1 MDQNTEELIRTSA
14 RKVFTEKGFSGAR
27 MQDIADAA
35 GINRALLHYYFR
47 SKERLFEVIFDEVFN
62 GFLGTVQPI
71 MFAKIPLF
79 EKIEQLVEAEI
90 ALCEAHPCNAMFIMH
105 EMMQNP
111 AVMERRNLRKLN
123 KAFLENLSVSLQE
136 EYKAGKIVRIE
147 AEQLFL
153 HIISLILFPFIG
165 KAYVQKA
172 FDLDEEG
179 YWKMIQRRKKE
190 VARFVINAI
199 KVC

>member
-1 MDQNTEELIRTSA
+1 MDQTTEDIIRNSA
-14 RKVFTEKGFSGAR
+14 RKVFTAKGFSGAR
-27 MQDIADAA
+27 MQDIADEA

-47 SKERLFEVIFDEVFN
+47 SKERLFEVIFDEAFN
-62 GFLGTVQPI
+62 RFLGTVQPI
-71 MFAKIPLF
+71 MVADIPLF

-111 AVMERRNLRKLN
+111 AIMERRNVTKLY
-123 KAFLENLSVSLQE
+123 KVFLETFQKALQE
-136 EYKAGKIVRIE
+136 EHKAGKVIRIE

>member
-27 MQDIADAA
+27 MQDIADVA

-47 SKERLFEVIFDEVFN
+47 SKERLFEVIFDEAFN
-62 GFLGTVQPI
+62 RFLGTVQPI
-71 MFAKIPLF
+71 MVAEMPLF

-111 AVMERRNLRKLN
+111 AMMERRNVRKLY
-123 KAFLENLSVSLQE
+123 KAFLDNFSTALQE
-136 EYKAGKIVRIE
+136 AHRAGQIIKIE
-147 AEQLFL
+147 ADQLFL

-165 KAYVQKA
+165 KTYLQKA

>member
-1 MDQNTEELIRTSA
+1 METEDLIRNSA

-47 SKERLFEVIFDEVFN
+47 SKERLFEVIFDEAFN
-62 GFLGTVQPI
+62 RFLGTVQPI
-71 MFAKIPLF
+71 MFADIPLF

-90 ALCEAHPCNAMFIMH
+90 ALCEANPCNAMFIMH

-111 AVMERRNLRKLN
+111 AIMERRNVTKLY
-123 KAFLENLSVSLQE
+123 KSFLESFSVSLQD
-136 EYKAGKIVRIE
+136 EYKAGRIVKTD

-165 KAYVQKA
+165 RAYVQKA
-172 FDLDEEG
+172 FDLDDEA

-190 VARFVINAI
+190 VARFVISAL